1 MNNNDKLLAAISLC
15 RKAGKLVKG
24 FDAVQESVYRG
35 KAVLVLLAADV
46 SDGTAKRM
54 GRTCEDLVDCL
65 RMPLTQLELFCY
77 DGYAWAIVC
86 QHSFSERVKE
96 ALPQAKDPDAFYAEE
111 QN

>member
-24 FDAVQESVYRG
+24 FDAVQESVYSG
-35 KAVLVLLAADV
+35 KAGLVLLAADV

-65 RMPLTQLELFCY
+65 RMPLTQLELCSLTY
-77 DGYAWAIVC
+77 KKVGVYSILDENLANLCRQYLTA
-86 QHSFSERVKE
+86 EKE
-96 ALPQAKDPDAFYAEE
+96 ENE
-111 QN
+111 